1 LITRGT
7 IASAAIYN
15 GVHLPED
22 AYVSLDFDDVMK
34 LEKIEAQAPVK
45 TSMAVFDGDDMRFHP
60 TEAGKEAMVREA
72 VLHEDTTFDGTTYAA
87 GTQILFSSTG
97 KVRASR
103 MYQRR
108 WPDGYPAPVKKD
120 NSPTILVGPQRTA
133 LIAYSPALCDDLKAK
148 LAAGETISGF
158 SAGAGFDLKTG
169 CDGYENDGVI
179 AQAE

>member
-1 LITRGT
+1 
-7 IASAAIYN
+7 
-15 GVHLPED
+15 
-22 AYVSLDFDDVMK
+22 MK

-108 WPDGYPAPVKKD
+108 WPDGYPAPAKNVTTSKQSLRQARLFLD
-120 NSPTILVGPQRTA
+120 SRPVPD
-133 LIAYSPALCDDLKAK
+133 LI
-148 LAAGETISGF
+148 
-158 SAGAGFDLKTG
+158 
-169 CDGYENDGVI
+169 
-179 AQAE
+179 